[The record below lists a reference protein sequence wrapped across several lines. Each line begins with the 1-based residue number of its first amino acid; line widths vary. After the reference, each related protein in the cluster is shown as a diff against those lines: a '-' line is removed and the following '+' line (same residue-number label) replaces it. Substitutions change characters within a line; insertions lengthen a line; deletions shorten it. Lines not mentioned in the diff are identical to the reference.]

1 MSKTVETGKLW
12 YAGYGKE
19 QVVHLVKDDNALKL
33 NKTIEKFKR
42 GNNLKSDGAEVRLKS
57 HRNIQLIDPLNLT
70 ARQINQNLL
79 KDGKDSCKKRNC
91 MEVIAAV
98 DRTTSYYMNLLVP
111 NVATMHGLW
120 RGVRVL
126 IKLFDKLLLGGR
138 TEIETTQ
145 FLYKHLAQVASAIR
159 DADPWFI
166 QMHDMFKEIADA
178 FCIQVENGV
187 HKEPDFL
194 RAVNAYS
201 LEEMEILNMQ

>member
-1 MSKTVETGKLW
+1 
-12 YAGYGKE
+12 
-19 QVVHLVKDDNALKL
+19 
-33 NKTIEKFKR
+33 
-42 GNNLKSDGAEVRLKS
+42 
-57 HRNIQLIDPLNLT
+57 
-70 ARQINQNLL
+70 
-79 KDGKDSCKKRNC
+79 
-91 MEVIAAV
+91 
-98 DRTTSYYMNLLVP
+98 MNLLVP
-111 NVATMHGLW
+111 NVATMHGLL

-201 LEEMEILNMQ
+201 LEEMKILNMQ